1 MMMKKVLSCAL
12 ALAAVAALDLQARF
26 VSPEAELKRGVVA
39 SFPLTIQT
47 PVSIFK
53 STGGKYPYQFTYR
66 PAQNELS
73 TVLFGAQDENSEIR
87 LVKSGDASDLV
98 NLTPASTS
106 LQFLDARLKITRKYF
121 REAFLANVV
130 SSILTVSGLLP
141 QETHKGTCIIDEMQ
155 AGIAMKWVLQNPEEL
170 RGMQAYIETKAAQ
183 KNITFTNK
191 PLLLIDLLNGS
202 DQLTSNDYNFL
213 NKYFTLVSPT
223 DTEKMEFY
231 DKATAILMDITTS
244 DVKYSNVA
252 ESCCQRFLRQI
263 EDDCNGFKTGDMLAD
278 GAKVAFWALTG
289 SLIVLAA
296 NELVGNQV
304 RDAVRAGCTKIKTS
318 VRDCFSTAN
327 TPAVV

>member
-1 MMMKKVLSCAL
+1 MMMKKILSCAL
-12 ALAAVAALDLQARF
+12 ALIAVLAVDLQAKF
-26 VSPEAELKRGVVA
+26 VSPETELKRGVIA
-39 SFPLTIQT
+39 SFPLTIQS

-53 STGGKYPYQFTYR
+53 STGGKYPYQLTYR
-66 PAQNELS
+66 PAQNELT
-73 TVLFGAQDENSEIR
+73 TVLFGAQDENGIR

-130 SSILTVSGLLP
+130 SGILTVSGLLP
-141 QETHKGTCIIDEMQ
+141 RETYKGTCVVDEMQ

-170 RGMQAYIETKAAQ
+170 RGMQAYIEAKTAQ
-183 KNITFTNK
+183 NNITFTQK
-191 PLLLIDLLNGS
+191 PLLLIDLLQGS
-202 DQLTSNDYNFL
+202 ELLTANDYNFL

-231 DKATAILMDITTS
+231 DKATAILMEITTS
-244 DVKYSNVA
+244 DVRYSNVA

-304 RDAVRAGCTKIKTS
+304 RDVVRSGCTKIKTS

-327 TPAVV
+327 APAVV